1 MIAEWN
7 EAVLNQTYEDRYLL
21 EKIFAYKF
29 QSASIYPYYRTY
41 NYPTEALSSAAGV
54 GAATGAAAPVMGAAP
69 PAPSTANT
77 SAVIEAPQPAAG
89 STA

>member
-41 NYPTEALSSAAGV
+41 NYPTEALTSAAGV
-54 GAATGAAAPVMGAAP
+54 GAATGAAPVMGAAP

-77 SAVIEAPQPAAG
+77 TAVLEAPQPSG
-89 STA
+89 ESTA